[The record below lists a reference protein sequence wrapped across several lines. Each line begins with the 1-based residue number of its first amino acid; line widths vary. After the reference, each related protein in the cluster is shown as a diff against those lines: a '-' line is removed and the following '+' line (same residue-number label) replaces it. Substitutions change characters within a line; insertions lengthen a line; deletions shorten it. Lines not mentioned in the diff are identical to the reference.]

1 MSDFTPIQTQE
12 EFDKAIK
19 GRLAQKDRE
28 AEERYKDYLAPDK
41 VSELKADYEKKLEEA
56 KKSAKEAADKASG
69 FDKTVAELT
78 ARAEKAENSLLK
90 NKIAFQ
96 HKLPLGFAER
106 LMGTTEEE
114 LTKDAETL
122 AELAKEA
129 AGRLGTAPLHSNDT
143 RSGVTVN
150 NENAGIMQLLG
161 QLDANQQKG

>member
-28 AEERYKDYLAPDK
+28 AEERYKDYLSPDK

-90 NKIAFQ
+90 TNIAYS
-96 HKLPLGFAER
+96 HKLPLELAGR
-106 LMGTTEEE
+106 LVGTTEEE
-114 LTKDAETL
+114 LTKDAESL
-122 AELAKEA
+122 AALVKP
-129 AGRLGTAPLHSNDT
+129 AGTPPLYSND
-143 RSGVTVN
+143 SNHVAKSEVDQAMLGLLN
-150 NENAGIMQLLG
+150 QMKGENQ
-161 QLDANQQKG
+161 